1 MSEARWR
8 GGALPALVLGLCLLP
23 ACGPERDDAGEPC
36 AGAQQPAIE
45 APAIDLDD
53 PAVSRHN
60 LRAWVELLTS
70 PQLRGR
76 HAGED
81 GARQAAALVATEMS
95 RVGLVPAS
103 SADAPT
109 VSTGGGYCRAFP
121 FLDAEDYN
129 VAGAL
134 PPASESTAPADAPV
148 MVVSAHYDGQGMHP
162 AGMIY
167 PGADDNASGVA
178 ALLEVARLAARRS
191 PRIGWEF
198 VAFGA
203 EEGGQQGARAYLSAS
218 TPALARI
225 ELAVNLDMVGRPFP
239 GPHADAI
246 GYLAFGGSAPAAQTR
261 LQAAAAD
268 SGLEIRSLERSGGWM
283 PTISDAAVLGTR
295 LPTLL
300 LSTALHEDHHQPTDT
315 PEKIDYVQI
324 ERAVRLVLALGNL
337 GRSTELEPGVG
348 DILPAF

>member
-1 MSEARWR
+1 MSEARRR
-8 GGALPALVLGLCLLP
+8 GGVLPALVLGLCLLP
-23 ACGPERDDAGEPC
+23 ACGPERDDVGEPC
-36 AGAQQPAIE
+36 AGAQPPTIE

-53 PAVSRHN
+53 PVVSRHN
-60 LRAWVELLTS
+60 LRAWVELLSS
-70 PQLRGR
+70 PRLRGG

-81 GARQAAALVATEMS
+81 GARQAAALVAAEMS

-103 SADAPT
+103 SAGAPT
-109 VSTGGGYCRAFP
+109 ASSGGGYCRPFP

-134 PPASESTAPADAPV
+134 PTAAAGAPV
-148 MVVSAHYDGQGMHP
+148 MVVSAHYDGQGVHP

-203 EEGGQQGARAYLSAS
+203 EEGGQQGAWAYLSAS
-218 TPALARI
+218 TPTLARI

-239 GPHADAI
+239 DPHANAI
-246 GYLAFGGSAPAAQTR
+246 GYLAFGDSAPAAQPR
-261 LQAAAAD
+261 LRAAAAD
-268 SGLEIRSLERSGGWM
+268 SGLEIRSLEHSGGWM

-300 LSTALHEDHHQPTDT
+300 LSSALHEDHHQPTDT
-315 PEKIDYVQI
+315 PEKIDYGQI
-324 ERAVRLVLALGNL
+324 ERAVRLVLALGNQAA
-337 GRSTELEPGVG
+337 
-348 DILPAF
+348 LPR